1 VRSKVQY
8 RVQRIAKICSSQSH
22 DEDSRHSTASHD
34 AVPSLLGYY
43 LGGWEAR
50 KRRKS
55 KSKDAWRCLV
65 RSGLDENS
73 EIRVPR
79 FRVPEADE
87 HFRLD
92 EEDRDTNSYSSGAG

>member
-1 VRSKVQY
+1 M
-8 RVQRIAKICSSQSH
+8 
-22 DEDSRHSTASHD
+22 
-34 AVPSLLGYY
+34 
-43 LGGWEAR
+43 R

-55 KSKDAWRCLV
+55 KSKDAGRCLV

-87 HFRLD
+87 HFLCIF
-92 EEDRDTNSYSSGAG
+92 YSMKRTVTRIAIRQGRGEIL